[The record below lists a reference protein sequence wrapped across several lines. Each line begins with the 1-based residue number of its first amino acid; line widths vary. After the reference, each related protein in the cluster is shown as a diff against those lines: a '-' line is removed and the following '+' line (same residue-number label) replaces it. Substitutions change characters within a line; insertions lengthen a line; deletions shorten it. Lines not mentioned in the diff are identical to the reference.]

1 MSKQEQSEFK
11 KVVYKNKNNNQ
22 NRDIEFKNLQRRIH
36 SPKVD
41 LVERDQFYLVR
52 IELPG
57 VTPESTKLQ
66 IKDQQILFISG
77 SKKLEDSYETD
88 RVIYRESKY
97 NDFVRRI
104 KLPGP
109 IKFFNLNQK
118 LNFSNGVLY
127 LKFEKVISSDLEQLN
142 ENTSNKNLS
151 NENTSNENTSELNK
165 QFSYIDLESKVD
177 WSEL

>member
-1 MSKQEQSEFK
+1 MSKEEHGGFK
-11 KVVYKNKNNNQ
+11 KVAYKNKNNNNLQ
-22 NRDIEFKNLQRRIH
+22 NRDIELKNLQRRIH

-41 LVERDQFYLVR
+41 LVERDQWYLVR

-66 IKDQQILFISG
+66 IKDQQIIFISG

-109 IKFFNLNQK
+109 IKFFNLTQK
-118 LNFSNGVLY
+118 LDFSNGVLY
-127 LKFEKVISSDLEQLN
+127 LKFEKVTSSDLDQ
-142 ENTSNKNLS
+142 S
-151 NENTSNENTSELNK
+151 NEISLELNK
-165 QFSYIDLESKVD
+165 PFSSINLETKVD

>member
-1 MSKQEQSEFK
+1 MSKEEHGGFK
-11 KVVYKNKNNNQ
+11 KVAYKNKKNNDNNLQ
-22 NRDIEFKNLQRRIH
+22 NRDIELKNLQRRIH

-41 LVERDQFYLVR
+41 LVERDQLYLVR

-66 IKDQQILFISG
+66 IKDQQIIFISG

-109 IKFFNLNQK
+109 IKYFNLNQK
-118 LNFSNGVLY
+118 LDFSNGVLY
-127 LKFEKVISSDLEQLN
+127 LKFEKAKSSDLE
-142 ENTSNKNLS
+142 KS
-151 NENTSNENTSELNK
+151 NEIPQKEISSELNN
-165 QFSYIDLESKVD
+165 QFSSINLENKVD

>member
-1 MSKQEQSEFK
+1 MSKEEHTGFK
-11 KVVYKNKNNNQ
+11 KVTYKNYNNNLQ
-22 NRDIEFKNLQRRIH
+22 NRNIELKNLQRRIH

-41 LVERDQFYLVR
+41 LVERDQWYLVR

-66 IKDQQILFISG
+66 IKDHQIVFISG

-118 LNFSNGVLY
+118 LDFSNGVLY
-127 LKFEKVISSDLEQLN
+127 LKFEKVTSSDLEQ
-142 ENTSNKNLS
+142 S
-151 NENTSNENTSELNK
+151 NEIPSELNT
-165 QFSYIDLESKVD
+165 QFSSINFETKVD